1 MSKIFILIIVVIALY
16 RSFNALP
23 CKESRVEECVVSEK
37 AKFRDPQALVEPQMV
52 NDISVSNVDVSQPP
66 NLQPM
71 RRPEGISWTRIA
83 GGWIDIEQLSP

>member
-37 AKFRDPQALVEPQMV
+37 AKFRDPQAFVEPQMV